1 MLLAHND
8 VRPGDTGDTMEETNT
23 MGLMRLYL
31 RLLRVKGVGARD
43 TMLVVVCG
51 GAFA

>member
-1 MLLAHND
+1 MLLAQND
-8 VRPGDTGDTMEETNT
+8 VRPGDAMEETNT
-23 MGLMRLYL
+23 MGLMRLHL

-51 GAFA
+51 GAFE